1 LLRYLRCQERRVALL
16 AAEHKAVIIA
26 ELEQQLASI
35 YRYDQ
40 DEVWQEAA
48 KAAQKVIGPA
58 QEAVAAR
65 CKELGIP
72 ERFAPSI
79 NWTWSGRGENAS
91 RERRQELRAVGRTRA
106 EAIEKQFIANGSRR
120 MLELEADIVM
130 SGLTSDSAKAL
141 LAEIMDVEKQMPRLD
156 VKDLERLVDN
166 RRRREQYRYGSYLA
180 DIRSDVDD
188 C

>member
-1 LLRYLRCQERRVALL
+1 
-16 AAEHKAVIIA
+16 
-26 ELEQQLASI
+26 
-35 YRYDQ
+35 
-40 DEVWQEAA
+40 
-48 KAAQKVIGPA
+48 
-58 QEAVAAR
+58 
-65 CKELGIP
+65 
-72 ERFAPSI
+72 
-79 NWTWSGRGENAS
+79 
-91 RERRQELRAVGRTRA
+91 
-106 EAIEKQFIANGSRR
+106 